1 MATTAMTDV
10 QALAALHDILGSEA
24 LARIEDPVETAAA
37 LPNAAYTGTEFLE
50 LENARLFARTW
61 MLAGFTHEIPN
72 PGDVRPTSVAGQPII
87 LVRGRNGEIN
97 AFHNVC
103 RHRGSRLVAEPC
115 QGRKT
120 MVCPYHA
127 WTYGLDGRLVTRP
140 HFYGPGAHGVVEAG
154 STEGI
159 ERGLKPVRTAL
170 WRDLIFADLS
180 GKAPP
185 LDEHLRPMTERMT
198 GYRLDA
204 LRYAGKVS
212 FEIEANWKLI
222 HENFIETYH
231 VFAVH
236 PKLTEFVP
244 MERRNPSSH
253 DGYCLWNDYRF
264 PKPEP
269 GRGEGLPY
277 YPDLPEDWTDRGLWF
292 HFFPCLDIELWPD
305 QFAVFRVTPLGPT
318 RTHEEIHIYLIGE
331 AAEAEHYR
339 DGRQGVFDMWRDLN
353 REDIGVLENLQAGRA
368 SAAFDGGCFSPHWET
383 ANHHLCRLVVEG
395 IRGGS
400 P

>member
-1 MATTAMTDV
+1 MAAAAMSDQEA
-10 QALAALHDILGSEA
+10 QARLDAILGAEA
-24 LARIEDPVETAAA
+24 ISRLEGPVETAAA
-37 LPNAAYTGTEFLE
+37 LPNAAYTSAEFLE

-61 MLAGFTHEIPN
+61 MLAGFAHEVPE
-72 PGDVRPTSVAGQPII
+72 PGDVKPTSVAGAPIV
-87 LVRGRNGEIN
+87 LVRGKDGEIR

-120 MVCPYHA
+120 LACPYHA
-127 WTYGLDGRLVTRP
+127 WTYGLDGRLLTRP
-140 HFYGPGAHGVVEAG
+140 HFNGPGAHDIVEPG
-154 STEGI
+154 NGEGAKW
-159 ERGLKPVRTAL
+159 GLAPIRIAL

-180 GKAPP
+180 GAAPP
-185 LDEHLRPMTERMT
+185 LEEHLRPMTERLA

-204 LRYAGKVS
+204 LRYAGKLE

-222 HENFIETYH
+222 HENFIENYH

-236 PKLTEFVP
+236 PKLTDFVP
-244 MERRNPSSH
+244 MERRNPSSF
-253 DGYCLWNDYRF
+253 DGPCLWNDYRF
-264 PKPEP
+264 PEPEP
-269 GRGEGLPY
+269 GRGAGLPY
-277 YPDLPEDWTDRGLWF
+277 YPDLPEELTHRGLWF

-318 RTHEEIHIYLIGE
+318 RTHEEIHVYLIGE
-331 AAEAEHYR
+331 AADSERYR
-339 DGRQGVFDMWRDLN
+339 DGRQGVFDMWQELN
-353 REDIGVLENLQAGRA
+353 EEDITVLENLQAGRA

-395 IRGGS
+395 IARES
-400 P
+400 

>member
-1 MATTAMTDV
+1 MANAAMSDRE
-10 QALAALHDILGSEA
+10 ARSKLDAILGPEA
-24 LARIEDPVETAAA
+24 ISRLEGPVETAAA
-37 LPNAAYTGTEFLE
+37 LPNAAYTSAAFLE

-61 MLAGFTHEIPN
+61 MLAGFAHEIPE
-72 PGDVRPTSVAGQPII
+72 PGDVRPTNVAGEPVI
-87 LVRGRNGEIN
+87 LVRCRDGEIR

-120 MVCPYHA
+120 LVCPYHA
-127 WTYGLDGRLVTRP
+127 WTYGLDGRLLTRP
-140 HFYGPGAHGVVEAG
+140 HFHGPGAHDIVEPGNGDGAKW
-154 STEGI
+154 
-159 ERGLKPVRTAL
+159 GLKPVRTAL
-170 WRDLIFADLS
+170 WRDLVFADLS
-180 GKAPP
+180 GSAPP
-185 LDEHLRPMTERMT
+185 LEEHLKPMTERLA

-204 LRYAGKVS
+204 LGYAGKLE

-222 HENFIETYH
+222 HENFIENYH

-236 PKLTEFVP
+236 PKLTDFVP

-277 YPDLPEDWTDRGLWF
+277 YPDLPEDLVDRGLWF
-292 HFFPCLDIELWPD
+292 HFFPSLDIELWPD

-318 RTHEEIHIYLIGE
+318 RTREEIHVYLIGE
-331 AAEAEHYR
+331 AAQSECYR
-339 DGRQGVFDMWRDLN
+339 DGRQGVFDMWRELN
-353 REDIGVLENLQAGRA
+353 REDIAVLENLQAGRA
-368 SAAFDGGCFSPHWET
+368 SSAFDGGCFSPHWEA

-395 IRGGS
+395 IARES
-400 P
+400 

>member
-1 MATTAMTDV
+1 MANAAMSDRE
-10 QALAALHDILGSEA
+10 ARSKLDAILGPEA
-24 LARIEDPVETAAA
+24 ISRLEGPVETAAA
-37 LPNAAYTGTEFLE
+37 LPNAAYTSAAFLE

-61 MLAGFTHEIPN
+61 MLAGFAHEIPE
-72 PGDVRPTSVAGQPII
+72 PGDVRPTNVAGEPVI
-87 LVRGRNGEIN
+87 LVRCRDGEIR

-120 MVCPYHA
+120 LVCPYHA
-127 WTYGLDGRLVTRP
+127 WTYGLDGRLLTRP
-140 HFYGPGAHGVVEAG
+140 HFHGPGAHDIVEPGNGDGAKW
-154 STEGI
+154 
-159 ERGLKPVRTAL
+159 GLKPVRTAL
-170 WRDLIFADLS
+170 WRDLVFADLS
-180 GKAPP
+180 GSAPP
-185 LDEHLRPMTERMT
+185 LEEHLKPMTERLA

-204 LRYAGKVS
+204 LGYAGKLE
-212 FEIEANWKLI
+212 FEIKANWKLI
-222 HENFIETYH
+222 HENFIENYH

-236 PKLTEFVP
+236 PKLTDFVP

-264 PKPEP
+264 PQPEP

-277 YPDLPEDWTDRGLWF
+277 YPDLPEDLADRGLWF

-318 RTHEEIHIYLIGE
+318 RTREEIHVYLIGE
-331 AAEAEHYR
+331 AAQSERYR
-339 DGRQGVFDMWRDLN
+339 DGRQGVFDMWRELN
-353 REDIGVLENLQAGRA
+353 REDIAVLENLQAGRA
-368 SAAFDGGCFSPHWET
+368 SSAFDGGCFSPHWEA

-395 IRGGS
+395 IARES
-400 P
+400 